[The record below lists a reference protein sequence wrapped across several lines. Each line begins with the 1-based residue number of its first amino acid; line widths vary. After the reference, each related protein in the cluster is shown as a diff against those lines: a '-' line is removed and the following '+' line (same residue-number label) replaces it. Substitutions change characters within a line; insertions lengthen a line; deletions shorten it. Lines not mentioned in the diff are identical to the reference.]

1 MADLLISSTD
11 QTSPPHSPSN
21 SDFTPCTPSALEYRE
36 VEFKLKE
43 EEDIGMSFLSSL
55 FVHKM

>member
-11 QTSPPHSPSN
+11 QTSLPHSPSN

-43 EEDIGMSFLSSL
+43 EEDI
-55 FVHKM
+55 